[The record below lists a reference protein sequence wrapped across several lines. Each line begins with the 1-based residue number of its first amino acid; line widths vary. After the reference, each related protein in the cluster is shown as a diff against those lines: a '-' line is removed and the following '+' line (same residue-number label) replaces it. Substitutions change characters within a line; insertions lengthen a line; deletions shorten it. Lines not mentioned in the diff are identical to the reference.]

1 MLDYFEKYNGIDN
14 NIIIRDALVGLKKR
28 INNEDYENPFEEYE
42 SVKEDFDSINNWAI
56 KVKDER
62 LANSQMV
69 YKQYFLTFCMLS
81 RFFGSL
87 KDKHYKKSWDILQD
101 CFDQIRIV
109 GKFVDLD
116 KRRELPQLYDL
127 LSSYEEL
134 YPYSVFASSEY
145 VIGKSRCSICGKSM
159 QGLECPHIK
168 GNLYWGEFAT
178 EIIEEITTLQAVC
191 LVKHPDDKRCVL
203 ELGDDKRSELEKF
216 RKLNEFMKLGIPL
229 LCFFTSTSKIE
240 YRTDSTIKKV
250 ERNDRCPCGSGLKFK
265 KCCEK
270 KLYYKHEKNLISLG
284 TKIELEV

>member
-69 YKQYFLTFCMLS
+69 YKQYFLTFCKLS
-81 RFFGSL
+81 CFFGSL

-159 QGLECPHIK
+159 QGLECSHIK

-191 LVKHPDDKRCVL
+191 LVKHPDDRRCVL

-229 LCFFTSTSKIE
+229 LCFFTITSKIE
-240 YRTDSTIKKV
+240 YRTDLTIKKV

-265 KCCEK
+265 KCCGK
-270 KLYYKHEKNLISLG
+270 KLHYKHEKNIISLG

>member
-1 MLDYFEKYNGIDN
+1 MLDYFEKYNGIKK
-14 NIIIRDALVGLKKR
+14 NIIIQDALVELKNR

-42 SVKEDFDSINNWAI
+42 SVKENFDFIRNWAI

-81 RFFGSL
+81 RFLGSL
-87 KDKHYKKSWDILQD
+87 KDKHYKKSWDFLQD
-101 CFDQIRIV
+101 CFDHIRIV

-168 GNLYWGEFAT
+168 GNLYWGEFAY
-178 EIIEEITTLQAVC
+178 EIIEEISTLQAVC
-191 LVKHPDDKRCVL
+191 LVKHPEDKRCVL
-203 ELGDDKRSELEKF
+203 ELADDKRSELEKF
-216 RKLNEFMKLGIPL
+216 QKLDKFMKLGIPA
-229 LCFFTSTSKIE
+229 LCLFTITSETE
-240 YRTDSTIKKV
+240 YITDSTIISV
-250 ERNDRCPCGSGLKFK
+250 GRNDSCPCGSGLKFK
-265 KCCEK
+265 KCCGK
-270 KLYYKHEKNLISLG
+270 KLHYKHEKNIISLG
-284 TKIELEV
+284 AKIELNV

>member
-87 KDKHYKKSWDILQD
+87 KDKQYKKSWDILQD
-101 CFDQIRIV
+101 CFAQIRIV

-168 GNLYWGEFAT
+168 GYLYWGEFAT
-178 EIIEEITTLQAVC
+178 EIIEEITTLHAVC

-229 LCFFTSTSKIE
+229 LCFFTITSKIE

-250 ERNDRCPCGSGLKFK
+250 KRNDRCPCGSGLKFK

-270 KLYYKHEKNLISLG
+270 KLYYKHEKNIISVG
-284 TKIELEV
+284 KKIELEV